1 MTLFSAKRTFLIASL
16 CATTVL
22 SYPAYAIFAKLTTN
36 LTGTAINGAVPN
48 GKASINQGNYPV
60 VPGMLAVNV
69 SKLNLADGT
78 VLSVNLSDCPWF
90 GPVAY
95 INVVDG
101 SASINTKLPASCQ
114 IGRGSAITMTDPTGV
129 TILSGGSPWKI

>member
-1 MTLFSAKRTFLIASL
+1 
-16 CATTVL
+16 
-22 SYPAYAIFAKLTTN
+22 
-36 LTGTAINGAVPN
+36 
-48 GKASINQGNYPV
+48 
-60 VPGMLAVNV
+60 V
-69 SKLNLADGT
+69 SKVNLPDGT

-114 IGRGSAITMTDPTGV
+114 IGRGSTITMANPTG
-129 TILSGGSPWKI
+129 TIILSGGSPWKI